1 MNFPPD
7 KIRAFVALR
16 MSAETED
23 AVAGFV
29 ESLRGSSPG
38 IGWTR
43 RERLHLTLRFL
54 GDEVPAEK
62 LERLSPALAEI
73 AATSSAFKID
83 VRGTGVF
90 PNFNRPRVIW
100 VGLGSE
106 ALMELAARVEKAAV
120 SAGFASDQR
129 AYKPHL
135 TIGRIRDPR
144 AWRPVRARIAD
155 TSNLDF
161 GGTRIDSMMLY
172 QSRLGFDPAYIQL
185 AQYKFH
191 G

>member
-1 MNFPPD
+1 
-7 KIRAFVALR
+7 

-62 LERLSPALAEI
+62 LERLSPTLAEV
-73 AATSSAFKID
+73 AATSSSFNVD

-129 AYKPHL
+129 
-135 TIGRIRDPR
+135 
-144 AWRPVRARIAD
+144 
-155 TSNLDF
+155 
-161 GGTRIDSMMLY
+161 
-172 QSRLGFDPAYIQL
+172 
-185 AQYKFH
+185 
-191 G
+191 